1 MSELE
6 ELYDYDVLRRVDEPT
21 MFVVRLEKP
30 TLVLGSSQSTD
41 LLNPDKIPD
50 FEVRRRR
57 GGGGI
62 VLLQPDDIWI
72 DWWIP
77 ASDSRW
83 SPDVHVS
90 SINVGVWW
98 KEALEAQL
106 SKAVSIHEGPLEG
119 EQEHR
124 VICFAGKGPGELF
137 IDGKKTVGVTQW
149 RVREGTFLSSVIHA
163 KDSSEVVSVL
173 KDIPPGLA
181 ASVEHQTTRSI
192 GLDDSEVL
200 INDLAKISGPWLVR
214 QLFLRA

>member
-6 ELYDYDVLRRVDEPT
+6 ELYDYNVLRRVEEPT

-41 LLNPDKIPD
+41 LLDVEKITD
-50 FEVRRRR
+50 FEIRRRR

-77 ASDSRW
+77 VGDERW

-90 SINVGVWW
+90 SIAAGTWW

-106 SKAVSIHEGPLEG
+106 TKSVSIHEGALEG
-119 EQEHR
+119 DLEHR
-124 VICFAGKGPGELF
+124 VVCFAGKGPGELF

-149 RVREGTFLSSVIHA
+149 RVREGIFLSSVIHA

-173 KDIPPGLA
+173 RETPLGLA
-181 ASVEHQTTRSI
+181 QSIEHHTTGSI
-192 GLDDSEVL
+192 GLEDPEVL
-200 INDLAKISGPWLVR
+200 ISDLARISGPWLVR